1 LKIWLVRDAST
12 IAKGAKISSAKI
24 YYTGSNPPSLGFYP
38 YQVLPCTDT
47 SYGPLPMPGI
57 PCIKSR
63 TEFTK
68 KTAPTPDW
76 VGDWQ
81 FEIWAKD
88 NGKYTQ

>member
-1 LKIWLVRDAST
+1 VST
-12 IAKGAKISSAKI
+12 IAKGAKIGTAKI
-24 YYTGSNPPSLGFYP
+24 YYSNPTTPAPGVVYP
-38 YQVLPCTDT
+38 YEVLPCTDT
-47 SYGPLPMPGI
+47 TYGTLPKPGI
-57 PCIKSR
+57 PCENRPARI
-63 TEFTK
+63 EFNK